1 MAQHNA
7 QDMVAIAIGCAKDGI
22 GFLKVSVDLGP
33 AFFAARNTQQA
44 TGLLGFM
51 LEECAIIADPGYH
64 NAQPNPNAIVR
75 IMRTAPAAA
84 SLQTLLGAAAGA
96 GVGAGAGAAAPARA
110 GAGATPMVVSC
121 CSSMLMIILV
131 YSHCGVM
138 FRSTSCLA
146 LVRSQFIK
154 VTCMCVVFPANLDP
168 FLNTAKH
175 ATGRLTLK
183 SPLLLQLLAEHSK
196 CRAPAAV
203 AAPGPKP
210 AWHVLYKHL

>member
-7 QDMVAIAIGCAKDGI
+7 QELVAIAIGCARDGI

-96 GVGAGAGAAAPARA
+96 GVGAGAGA
-110 GAGATPMVVSC
+110 TPMVVSC

-138 FRSTSCLA
+138 FRSTSGLA
-146 LVRSQFIK
+146 LVRSQFIT

-210 AWHVLYKHL
+210 AWHVLNKHL